1 MRTVL
6 TAEETEAQRG
16 DCILETPW
24 KSQGR
29 GTWLWKTP
37 CCVSQAGLTVTTNW
51 APIPGSPFSPSDGE
65 STAAQD
71 GQGRGESSQNPL
83 LLCDSEKVAYAS
95 LNLFLHFFYNR
106 A

>member
-1 MRTVL
+1 ML

-16 DCILETPW
+16 DCTLETQW

-29 GTWLWKTP
+29 GRGFGKLLA
-37 CCVSQAGLTVTTNW
+37 CVSQAGFTVTTKW
-51 APIPGSPFSPSDGE
+51 APIPGSPFSSFDGE
-65 STAAQD
+65 STGAQD

-83 LLCDSEKVAYAS
+83 LLCDSEKVAYSS
-95 LNLFLHFFYNR
+95 LNVYLHFFYNR